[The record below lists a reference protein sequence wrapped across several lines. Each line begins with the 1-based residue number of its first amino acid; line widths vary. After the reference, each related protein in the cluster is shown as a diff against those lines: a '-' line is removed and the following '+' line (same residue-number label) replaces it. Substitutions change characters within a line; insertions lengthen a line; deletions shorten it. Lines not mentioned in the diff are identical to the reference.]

1 VVEMPSLPCLLLLL
15 CTAISTTSSYDYEEE
30 EEDQFA
36 TDDNDDT
43 PLEFSVT
50 IIRDPVNPE
59 FCTQAKLGD
68 EVRIQ
73 QKGWRMDTNEMIDQS
88 GPHMPLIIPK
98 LGNGFVLLGMEKG
111 IEGMCLGEIV
121 SVVIPPEMAFYQ
133 PGKSFQK
140 MPVPNGVYVKYQ
152 IELIHIVQSN
162 TLWNLFTDPILIA
175 LFLLFTFVLYWF
187 NPLSPRTK
195 VKGGN
200 RRRVVTGG
208 PSLRQGTSNGR
219 KNSRKKRN

>member
-1 VVEMPSLPCLLLLL
+1 M
-15 CTAISTTSSYDYEEE
+15 
-30 EEDQFA
+30 
-36 TDDNDDT
+36 
-43 PLEFSVT
+43 T
-50 IIRDPVNPE
+50 IIRDPKNPE

-73 QKGWRMDTNEMIDQS
+73 QKGWRMDTNQLIDQS
-88 GPHMPLIIPK
+88 GPHMPLVIPK
-98 LGNGFVLLGMEKG
+98 LGNGFILLGMEKG

-133 PGKSFQK
+133 PGKNFQK
-140 MPVPNGVYVKYQ
+140 RPVPNGVYVKYQ

-175 LFLLFTFVLYWF
+175 LFLLFVGVLYWF

-195 VKGGN
+195 VKGRN

-208 PSLRQGTSNGR
+208 PSLRQGTNNGR